1 MGKGVFEG
9 GRGAWPRSGSLF
21 LVLVALLGGCAV
33 ASPQLGEDGVAEA
46 PTATVAAGGQGE
58 PASGTPAATPA
69 ADGWPALLARQPFPY
84 LLPLAKD
91 EPTVLDGTYV
101 KVEPSR
107 GEAVHCLRCPDYARE
122 AGLWKLQLARGVFR
136 IYYEGREWSSVG
148 SFLVTRDRMSKVE
161 DPDKLLLFNDPN
173 CTDVMGVYRWEKTEE
188 GLRLEVVDDTCS
200 YRLRAANLSS
210 LPWLSCAPPNVEA
223 AVTDHW
229 PKPEGC
235 D

>member
-1 MGKGVFEG
+1 MTRLMSSERFDG
-9 GRGAWPRSGSLF
+9 GNRARLRMAGLS
-21 LVLVALLGGCAV
+21 LVLLALLAGCAAAAPEV
-33 ASPQLGEDGVAEA
+33 AGNGD
-46 PTATVAAGGQGE
+46 
-58 PASGTPAATPA
+58 AATPSA
-69 ADGWPALLARQPFPY
+69 APSTATPPAEGWAALLTRQPFPY
-84 LLPLAKD
+84 LLPLMDD
-91 EPTVLDGTYV
+91 EPTPLDGTYV
-101 KVEPSR
+101 KLEPSR
-107 GEAVHCLRCPDYARE
+107 GDPAHCLRCPDYAQE
-122 AGLWKLQLARGVFR
+122 AGLWKMHLHRGVFR

-200 YRLRAANLSS
+200 YRLRAANLTS
-210 LPWLSCAPPNVEA
+210 LPWLSCAPPSEEA
-223 AVTDHW
+223 AITDHW

>member
-1 MGKGVFEG
+1 MAVDRFETRVG
-9 GRGAWPRSGSLF
+9 ARGAWAALF
-21 LVLVALLGGCAV
+21 LALSVLLAACAVLPPQEAEEEAAALLSV
-33 ASPQLGEDGVAEA
+33 TPPAE
-46 PTATVAAGGQGE
+46 
-58 PASGTPAATPA
+58 
-69 ADGWPALLARQPFPY
+69 GWPALLSRQPHPY
-84 LLPLAKD
+84 LLPLMEDA
-91 EPTVLDGTYV
+91 PTVLDGTYV
-101 KVEPSR
+101 KVEPAR

-122 AGLWKLQLARGVFR
+122 PGLWKLQLHRGVFR
-136 IYYEGREWSSVG
+136 IYYEGRDWSSVG

-173 CTDVMGVYRWEKTEE
+173 CTGIVGVYRWLKTKE
-188 GLRLEVVDDTCS
+188 GLLLEAVDDTCS

-210 LPWLSCAPPNVEA
+210 LPWLSCTPPNEEA